1 MDATFQTGDYTKKLF
16 DSRLALTR
24 ITAIIIAAIIVI
36 ACIGG
41 GAAYLLTRPSSSST
55 TTVNV
60 ITWGDWMLTGLI
72 QKGVKQPLLT
82 QFENTTG
89 ITVNF
94 IFGAEDDIRTK
105 IWLDATA
112 HTGAYDIY
120 GMDCYAVGQLAVG
133 SFVDPLDSYVANKA
147 DSTYFPTGFSDFY
160 QSTLDANTYNGK
172 LYAMPTYCFGAGITY
187 RADLFAKYNL
197 TVPTTFDELNQ
208 TCFTL
213 KADLAKDGVTGMYPL
228 VMRAQKG
235 EEPTIET
242 TGITWAY
249 GGTWFA
255 NNARTVDQINSTKA
269 YPTFNSSAF
278 VAGYD
283 EYTYLGRNYGPP
295 GMSDYSW
302 YECAQ
307 DLAGGKAAMF
317 LGFSAMYWYCKA
329 TTTLPLTDFGIAR
342 APMGPVQRMDTF
354 WTFSYFMN
362 DMSKNKDA
370 TWEVLQLIASPQDQR
385 LMAQTNLINTLPL
398 KSLMNSP
405 DIQNWTK
412 TSAADMAILIQS
424 FNDSTIAY
432 APAIPEYK
440 DLCYM
445 LGTAASQC
453 ISGQSTPL
461 ASLQFAE
468 DMAMREM
475 LDAGYYK

>member
-1 MDATFQTGDYTKKLF
+1 M
-16 DSRLALTR
+16 
-24 ITAIIIAAIIVI
+24 TAIIIAAIIII
-36 ACIGG
+36 ACVA
-41 GAAYLLTRPSSSST
+41 GAAAYWLTLPSSPSQT

-72 QKGVKQPLLT
+72 KGGVKQPLLT
-82 QFENTTG
+82 QFENATG

-94 IFGAEDDIRTK
+94 IFGAEDAIRTK

-112 HTGAYDIY
+112 GTAAYDIY

-133 SFVDPLDSYVANKA
+133 SYVDPLDSYVANKA
-147 DSTYFPTGFSDFY
+147 DPTYFPNGFSDFY

-172 LYAMPTYCFGAGITY
+172 LYAMPTYCFGAGLTY

-197 TVPTTFDELNQ
+197 TPPTTFDQLNQ
-208 TCFTL
+208 VCATL
-213 KADLAKDGVTGMYPL
+213 KADLANDGVTDMYPL
-228 VMRAQKG
+228 VMRGQKG

-269 YPTFNSSAF
+269 YPQFNSTDF

-295 GMSDYSW
+295 GMSSYSW

-317 LGFSAMYWYCKA
+317 LGFSAMYWFVKS
-329 TTTLPLTDFGIAR
+329 TTTLPIEDFSIAL
-342 APMGPVQRMDTF
+342 APMGPAKRMDTF

-362 DMSKNKDA
+362 TLSKNKDA
-370 TWEVLQLIASPQDQR
+370 TWKVLQLIASPQDMKA
-385 LMAQTNLINTLPL
+385 MAQTNLINTLPL
-398 KSLMNSP
+398 KSLMTGA
-405 DIQNWTK
+405 DIKNWTK
-412 TSAADMAILIQS
+412 TPDADMAVIIESFAQS
-424 FNDSTIAY
+424 SIDY

-440 DLCYM
+440 DLCYL

-453 ISGQSTPL
+453 ISGASTPQ
-461 ASLQFAE
+461 AALQFVQ
-468 DMAMREM
+468 DVAMREM
-475 LDAGYYK
+475 LNANYYK